1 MTGTSFT
8 LNRGKTP
15 LLVSVPHSG
24 TALPEWLEP
33 RLVARAL
40 DVEDTDWHLENIYR
54 FVLDQGASLIAPRYS
69 RFLIDLNRPPDNQ
82 PMYVG
87 ANNTELCPTRFFTGD
102 PIYKDG
108 EAPLS
113 DEIQSRLEHYWR
125 PYHQALSLE
134 LARIKSIHGYA
145 ILFDAHS
152 IKSQLPWLFDGQLPD
167 LNLGTADGTSCAAD
181 LRRNLDACLAA
192 QQHFSYVVDGRFKGG
207 YITRSFG
214 QPAASIHAVQ
224 LEMCWRCYMDEA
236 PPYELAPERVANLQP
251 VLFSLIKV
259 MLDWRPNVS
268 GDHSSSASP
277 RE

>member
-1 MTGTSFT
+1 MTANSFT
-8 LNRGKTP
+8 LERGTAP

-24 TALPEWLEP
+24 KTLPVWLQK

-40 DVEDTDWHLENIYR
+40 NVEDTDWHLENIYR

-82 PMYVG
+82 PMYAG

-108 EAPLS
+108 EAPEA
-113 DEIQSRLEHYWR
+113 DEIQSRLDQYWW
-125 PYHQALSLE
+125 PYHQALAQE

-167 LNLGTADGTSCAAD
+167 LNLGTANGTSCAAD

-192 QQHFSYVVDGRFKGG
+192 QPHFSYVVDGRFKGG

-214 QPAASIHAVQ
+214 QPAAAVHAVQ
-224 LEMCWRCYMDEA
+224 LEMCWRCYMGEEA
-236 PPYELAPERVANLQP
+236 PYQLAPERVASLQP
-251 VLFSLIKV
+251 VLISLINT
-259 MLDWRPNVS
+259 MLDWRPNGS
-268 GDHSSSASP
+268 SDHSTSA
-277 RE
+277 RGE